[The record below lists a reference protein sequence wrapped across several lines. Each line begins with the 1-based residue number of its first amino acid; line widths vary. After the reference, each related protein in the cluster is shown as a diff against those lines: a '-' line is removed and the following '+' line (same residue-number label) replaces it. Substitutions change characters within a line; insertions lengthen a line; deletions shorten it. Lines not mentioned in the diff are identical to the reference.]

1 MHIYSLEQWMLLFY
15 IYCFFGWCFES
26 AYVSLLEHH
35 WVNRGFLRAPLLPI
49 YGSGALCILLVCLP
63 VKENSFAVFV
73 LGVFF
78 PTLLEYI
85 TGYVM
90 ELLFKMRYWD
100 YTGKKG
106 NINGYI
112 CLQSSI
118 AWGFLSLL
126 LIHFIHPPIG
136 RWVERL
142 PHLALLI
149 VVIVISCVFVSDVI
163 VSFRAAFNLRHVL
176 EEMER
181 VRMQLEEARVQLELA
196 RAEARDR
203 LEELGE
209 DIRED
214 NRRRQKAQEERAELL
229 RLEFMRRLEHQNRY
243 FNRAILKAHP
253 SASSRRFAESM
264 RQLRAELEKKNWKK

>member
-73 LGVFF
+73 LGVVF
-78 PTLLEYI
+78 PTMLEYI

>member
-73 LGVFF
+73 LSVVF

>member
-73 LGVFF
+73 LGVVF

>member
-73 LGVFF
+73 LGVVF

-253 SASSRRFAESM
+253 SASSRRFAESI
-264 RQLRAELEKKNWKK
+264 RLLRAELEKKNWKK

>member
-49 YGSGALCILLVCLP
+49 YGSGVLCILLVCLP

-73 LGVFF
+73 LGVVF

>member
-49 YGSGALCILLVCLP
+49 YGSGALCILFVCLP

-73 LGVFF
+73 LGVVF

>member
-73 LGVFF
+73 LGVVF
-78 PTLLEYI
+78 PTLMEYI

>member
-15 IYCFFGWCFES
+15 IYCFLGWCFES

-73 LGVFF
+73 LGVVF

>member
-73 LGVFF
+73 LGVVF

-253 SASSRRFAESM
+253 SSSSRRFAESM

>member
-73 LGVFF
+73 LGVVF

-149 VVIVISCVFVSDVI
+149 VVIVISFVFVSDVI

>member
-1 MHIYSLEQWMLLFY
+1 MHIYSPEQWVFLFY

-26 AYVSLLEHH
+26 VYVSLLQRH

-63 VKENSFAVFV
+63 VRDNPFAVFV
-73 LGVFF
+73 LGVIF
-78 PTLLEYI
+78 PTLLEYA

-90 ELLFKMRYWD
+90 ELLFHMRYWD

-126 LIHFIHPPIG
+126 LIDVIHPPIG
-136 RWVERL
+136 RWMERL
-142 PHLALLI
+142 PQLAVLI
-149 VVIVISCVFVSDVI
+149 VVVVVSCVFVSDVV

-181 VRMQLEEARVQLELA
+181 VRAQLDEARVQLELA

-209 DIRED
+209 SLRED
-214 NRRRQKAQEERAELL
+214 NQRRQKAWEERAELL
-229 RLEFMRRLEHQNRY
+229 RRELKRRQEHQNRY
-243 FNRAILKAHP
+243 FNRAILRAHP
-253 SASSRRFAESM
+253 SATSRRFAESL
-264 RQLRAELEKKNWKK
+264 RQLREELEQRRKK

>member
-15 IYCFFGWCFES
+15 IYCFFGWFFES

-73 LGVFF
+73 LGVVF

>member
-1 MHIYSLEQWMLLFY
+1 MHIYSLEQWLLLFY

-26 AYVSLLEHH
+26 AYVSLLQRH

-63 VKENSFAVFV
+63 VKDNPFAVFV
-73 LGVFF
+73 LGILF
-78 PTLLEYI
+78 PTLLEYV

-126 LIHFIHPPIG
+126 LVNFIHPPIG

-142 PHLALLI
+142 PHLLVLI
-149 VVIVISCVFVSDVI
+149 AVIIISCVFASDVV

-181 VRMQLEEARVQLELA
+181 VRTQLDEARVQLDLA

-214 NRRRQKAQEERAELL
+214 NRRRQKALEERSELL
-229 RLEFMRRLEHQNRY
+229 RREFARRLEHQNRY

-253 SASSRRFAESM
+253 SASSRRFAGSL
-264 RQLRAELEKKNWKK
+264 RQLREELEKKNWKK

>member
-73 LGVFF
+73 LGVVF

-253 SASSRRFAESM
+253 SESSRRFAESM

>member
-73 LGVFF
+73 LGAVF

>member
-73 LGVFF
+73 LGVVF

-163 VSFRAAFNLRHVL
+163 VSFRAAVNLRHVL

>member
-73 LGVFF
+73 LGVVF

-126 LIHFIHPPIG
+126 LIHFIQPPIG

>member
-15 IYCFFGWCFES
+15 IYCFFVWCFES

-73 LGVFF
+73 LGVVF